1 LENGGDWRIEKRE
14 LDLESGIHAGVA
26 ARHRTGVKSRQRVIA
41 SMACVQSQLIRM
53 NPEAKITELGLVL
66 PTPPPTA
73 GSYVPTVRTG
83 NLLYCAGTICL
94 VNGQMTHTGQVGK
107 EQTVQTAYKSAEICA
122 LNTLAN
128 IKAATGSLEKVAK
141 IVFVSGFVNAV
152 DGFTESPAVINGASD
167 LFLKVFGDA
176 GKHARAAVAVNGLP
190 RGSTT
195 EVQVVVELK
204 V

>member
-1 LENGGDWRIEKRE
+1 
-14 LDLESGIHAGVA
+14 
-26 ARHRTGVKSRQRVIA
+26 
-41 SMACVQSQLIRM
+41 M
-53 NPEAKITELGLVL
+53 NPEARLAELGLSL
-66 PTPPPTA
+66 PNPPAAA

-83 NLLYCAGTICL
+83 NLLYCAGTVCVL
-94 VNGQMTHTGQVGK
+94 NGQLTHTGQVGK
-107 EQTVQTAYKSAEICA
+107 EQTIETGIKAAEICA

-128 IKAATGSLEKVAK
+128 IKAAAGSLDQVAR
-141 IVFVSGFVNAV
+141 IVFVSGYVNAV
-152 DGFTESPAVINGASD
+152 NGFTDSPAVINGASD

-204 V
+204 A

>member
-1 LENGGDWRIEKRE
+1 
-14 LDLESGIHAGVA
+14 
-26 ARHRTGVKSRQRVIA
+26 
-41 SMACVQSQLIRM
+41 M
-53 NPEAKITELGLVL
+53 NPEARLAELGLSL
-66 PTPPPTA
+66 PAPPAAA

-83 NLLYCAGTICL
+83 NLLYCAGTLCL
-94 VNGQMTHTGQVGK
+94 LDGRMTHVGQVGR
-107 EQTVQTAYKSAEICA
+107 EQTIETGAKSAEVCA

-128 IKAATGSLEKVAK
+128 IKAALGSLDQVAR

-152 DGFTESPAVINGASD
+152 NGFADSPAVINGASE

-195 EVQVVVELK
+195 EIQVVAEIK
-204 V
+204 A